1 MEVIM
6 LFQEWKNISEN
17 QASEEAEVKFWEEF
31 LRAETYIYHDIL
43 NNKTQIVAGKVSD
56 LAEKY
61 NTSPEYLMG
70 FLDGINESIEMAQDL
85 EKIEA
90 DTQIN
95 IKIDWEKLY
104 YNMINVEAHWLYGL
118 KGWNDILDEK
128 TRKQIRKDHN
138 RSKMVIND
146 DKVGRNDPCP
156 CGSGKKYKKCCG
168 K

>member
-31 LRAETYIYHDIL
+31 LRAETYIYNDIL
-43 NNKTQIVAGKVSD
+43 NNKTQVVAGKVSD

-61 NTSPEYLMG
+61 NTSPEYFMG
-70 FLDGINESIEMAQDL
+70 FLDGINE
-85 EKIEA
+85 

-104 YNMINVEAHWLYGL
+104 YNMVNVEAHWLYGL

-138 RSKMVIND
+138 MSKMVIND

>member
-1 MEVIM
+1 M
-6 LFQEWKNISEN
+6 LFEKWKKASEN
-17 QASEEAEVKFWEEF
+17 HLDEQAEVKFWEEF
-31 LRAETYIYHDIL
+31 LRAETGIYNDIL
-43 NNKTQIVAGKVSD
+43 SNKTQIIAGKVSD
-56 LAEKY
+56 LAAKY
-61 NTSPEYLMG
+61 NTDSQTFMG

-85 EKIEA
+85 EKIEE

-104 YNMINVEAHWLYGL
+104 FNMVEVEAHWLSSL
-118 KGWNDILDEK
+118 KGWDDILDSNL
-128 TRKQIRKDHN
+128 RKKIQRDHN
-138 RSKMVIND
+138 KSKIVVKE

>member
-1 MEVIM
+1 M

-31 LRAETYIYHDIL
+31 LRAETYIYNDIL
-43 NNKTQIVAGKVSD
+43 NNKTQLVAGKVSD

-61 NTSPEYLMG
+61 NTSPEYFMG

-85 EKIEA
+85 EKIDL

-104 YNMINVEAHWLYGL
+104 YNMVNVEAHGLYGL
-118 KGWNDILDEK
+118 KGWEDILTEQV
-128 TRKQIRKDHN
+128 RKQIQ
-138 RSKMVIND
+138 
-146 DKVGRNDPCP
+146 
-156 CGSGKKYKKCCG
+156 
-168 K
+168 

>member
-31 LRAETYIYHDIL
+31 LRAETYIYNDIL

-70 FLDGINESIEMAQDL
+70 FLDGINESI
-85 EKIEA
+85 
-90 DTQIN
+90 
-95 IKIDWEKLY
+95 
-104 YNMINVEAHWLYGL
+104 
-118 KGWNDILDEK
+118 IL
-128 TRKQIRKDHN
+128 R
-138 RSKMVIND
+138 
-146 DKVGRNDPCP
+146 
-156 CGSGKKYKKCCG
+156 
-168 K
+168 